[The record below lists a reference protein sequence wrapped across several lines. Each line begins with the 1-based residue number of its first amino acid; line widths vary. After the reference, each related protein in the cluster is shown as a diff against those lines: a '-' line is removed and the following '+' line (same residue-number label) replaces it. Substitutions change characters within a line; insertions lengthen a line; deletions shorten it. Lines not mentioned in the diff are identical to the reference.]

1 MFRAGPAGAEPSD
14 RLGTRHQMP
23 GTPKGEPRLPHETPL
38 IALISL
44 GLVFAFAFG
53 FVAQRL
59 RLPPLVG
66 YLLAGVA
73 VGPFTP
79 GFVADAHLAGELAEI
94 GVILLMFGV
103 GLHFSI
109 KDLLAVRRI
118 ALPGA
123 VGQITAATAIGVAVA
138 FSWGWSLGAGLVF
151 GLALS
156 VASTV
161 VLLRALEER
170 NALDTENGRIAVGW
184 LIVEDLAT
192 VLALVLLPALAGAL
206 GGGADGEASLSGG
219 ALAGTIALTLG
230 KVALFMA
237 VMLVGGRRVVP
248 WLLEQVARTG
258 SRELFTLSVL
268 AVALGIAYGSSVLFD
283 VSLALGAFFAGVV
296 LSESDLSHRAA
307 ADSLPMQDAFAVLFF
322 VSVGM
327 LFDPTILVREPLPIL
342 AVLLVVMLGKSLA
355 AFAIVL
361 VFGYPVGTALTV
373 SVSLAQIGEF
383 SFILAGLGVSLGLLP
398 AEGRDLILAGALL
411 SITLNPLV
419 FKTLDPM
426 TEWLRARPRWTA
438 WLERSG
444 KRPSLATPS
453 QDEGRLHD
461 HALIVGYGRVGS
473 TIGEILSRLDL
484 PYSIIEEDR
493 RLVEKLRS
501 KGLSVVYGNATT
513 PGVLEAAHADSARL
527 LVSASPDGLQTRR
540 ILDLARKANPSID
553 TVVRTHSEAELAYLE
568 RQGVGMAVLGER
580 ELAVSMMGYTL
591 RSLGLSD
598 DEAREVVLSFRTSN
612 DGIAAFNHQMD
623 PELESTPEL
632 RP

>member
-1 MFRAGPAGAEPSD
+1 M
-14 RLGTRHQMP
+14 
-23 GTPKGEPRLPHETPL
+23 PHETPL

-44 GLVFAFAFG
+44 GLVFAFGFG
-53 FVAQRL
+53 FLAQRL
-59 RLPPLVG
+59 HLPPLVG

-79 GFVADAHLAGELAEI
+79 GFVADAHLASELAEI

-109 KDLLAVRRI
+109 QDLLAVRQI

-123 VGQITAATAIGVAVA
+123 VGQIAAATTIGTAVA
-138 FSWGWSLGAGLVF
+138 LSWGWSLGAGLVF
-151 GLALS
+151 GLSLS

-192 VLALVLLPALAGAL
+192 VLALVLLPVLAGPL
-206 GGGADGEASLSGG
+206 GGEADGGASLSGG
-219 ALAGTIALTLG
+219 VIAGEIALTLG

-237 VMLVGGRRVVP
+237 LMLIGGRRLVP

-268 AVALGIAYGSSVLFD
+268 AVALGIAYGSAALFD

-327 LFDPTILVREPLPIL
+327 LFDPTIVVREPLPIL
-342 AVLLVVMLGKSLA
+342 AVLLVVVLGKSLA
-355 AFAIVL
+355 ALAIVL
-361 VFGYPVGTALTV
+361 VFGYPVSTALIV
-373 SVSLAQIGEF
+373 SASLAQIGEF
-383 SFILAGLGVSLGLLP
+383 SFILAGLGVTLGLLP
-398 AEGRDLILAGALL
+398 PEGRDLILTGALL

-419 FKTLDPM
+419 FKAVDPL

-438 WLERSG
+438 RLERSG
-444 KRPSLATPS
+444 HRPSLASPS
-453 QDEGRLHD
+453 EREDRLHG

-473 TIGEILSRLDL
+473 AIGEVLSRLDL
-484 PYSIIEEDR
+484 PYAIVEEDR
-493 RLVEKLRS
+493 RLVERLRA
-501 KGLSVVYGNATT
+501 KGMSVVYGNATT
-513 PGVLEAAHADSARL
+513 PGVLEAAHVGSARL
-527 LVSASPDGLQTRR
+527 LVSAAPDGLQTRR
-540 ILDLARKANPSID
+540 ILELARKTNPAID
-553 TVVRTHSEAELAYLE
+553 TVVRTHSEAELEYLE
-568 RQGVGMAVLGER
+568 RQGVGMAILGER

-591 RSLGLSD
+591 RSLGLPEN
-598 DEAREVVLSFRTSN
+598 EARQAVLGFRVLN
-612 DGIAAFNHQMD
+612 DGVAD
-623 PELESTPEL
+623 PELEGTPEL